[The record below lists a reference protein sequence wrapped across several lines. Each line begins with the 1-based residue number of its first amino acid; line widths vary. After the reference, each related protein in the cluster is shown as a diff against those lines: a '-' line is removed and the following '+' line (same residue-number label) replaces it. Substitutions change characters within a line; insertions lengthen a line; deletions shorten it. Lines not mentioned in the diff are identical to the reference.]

1 MCKKE
6 RLAFWWVSFLAQVA
20 RNEVKWPDGEGQFP
34 EGLKMDKPT
43 ECRDGIAGLPN
54 TREAWGKF
62 WRPQG
67 KATPGYELVDI

>member
-20 RNEVKWPDGEGQFP
+20 RNEVKWPDREGQFP